1 MKYAVYM
8 FEAGNE
14 YSYLLGYYNCK
25 TGESVEQL
33 LDRVA
38 RETASERRNINVR

>member
-25 TGESVEQL
+25 TGESVEKL

-38 RETASERRNINVR
+38 RETSSNRQHLNVR